1 MSVNILDGKALAA
14 ILKENLKKEIDE
26 IRART
31 GLVPVVVSISTG
43 SDPSAGSFSESQ
55 RKTAES
61 LGIDYRLKN
70 LPASVSQQELTE
82 FINDLNANVR
92 VHAILINKP
101 LPPHIEYGAIAN
113 CIADVKDIEGLNIA
127 NIGKMFL
134 GKTKLF
140 PCTAAAV
147 MEHLRFA
154 KISLRGKEV
163 VVIGRSEIVG
173 KPLLLLLLAANAT
186 VTVCHSATDPGKMLE
201 HVRRADVVVVAIG
214 KAAFLKAD
222 WIKPGATVIDVGIN
236 RVDGKIVG
244 DVEFES
250 ASKVAGAITPVP
262 GGVGPVTSVMLMIN
276 ALEAF
281 KQQITNQGSVVV

>member
-1 MSVNILDGKALAA
+1 MSAQLLDGKVLAG

-26 IRART
+26 IKIRT
-31 GLVPVVVSISTG
+31 GLVPVVVSILTG
-43 SDPSAGSFSESQ
+43 DDPSAVSYADSQ
-55 RKTAES
+55 KKIAES

-70 LPASVSQQELTE
+70 LPTSMSQQELTE
-82 FINDLNANVR
+82 FINDLNVDTR

-101 LPPHIEYGAIAN
+101 LPSHIEYGAVAN
-113 CIADVKDIEGLNIA
+113 CVADVKDIEGLNIA

-186 VTVCHSATDPGKMLE
+186 VTVCHSVTDPGKLIE
-201 HVRRADVVVVAIG
+201 HLRRADVVVVAIG
-214 KAAFLKAD
+214 KAGFLKGD
-222 WIKPGATVIDVGIN
+222 WVKPGAVVIDVGIN
-236 RVDGKIVG
+236 RVDGRIVG

-250 ASKVAGAITPVP
+250 VSKVAGALTPVP
-262 GGVGPVTSVMLMIN
+262 GGIGPVTTVMLMNN

-281 KQQITNQGSVVV
+281 KQQIIN